1 MPLLKEAILV
11 RKGDKYAA
19 SHQSDTDLLA
29 KCVDVDKFLEKIEKT
44 VHDDPDFLAFRKN
57 LRILRCC
64 HAFVGLVGALYVVAF
79 IVSMVG
85 DISGGKKDPYE
96 YLFLGFCVLLLS
108 FFATILWMLY
118 VEASKLRG
126 LRQRILKKLR
136 DTLSDAFTDCTFT
149 INMDRS
155 LTLRVRPTDMNQK
168 EDAEFD
174 PEHMD
179 YYDYINYNNPEDE
192 DYYNK
197 QNPYELDPHEK
208 NIMADIVHQREKA
221 IEKETKKARK
231 FRFLA
236 ASSK

>member
-1 MPLLKEAILV
+1 MPLLKEALLV

-29 KCVDVDKFLEKIEKT
+29 KFVEPDKFLEKIEKT
-44 VHDDPDFLAFRKN
+44 IHDDPDFLTFRKN

-64 HAFVGLVGALYVVAF
+64 HAFVGILGALYVVAF
-79 IVSMVG
+79 IVAMLG

-96 YLFLGFCVLLLS
+96 YLFLGFCVLLLT
-108 FFATILWMLY
+108 FFATLLWMLY
-118 VEASKLRG
+118 VEAKKLRT
-126 LRQRILKKLR
+126 LRERILKKLR
-136 DTLSDAFTDCTFT
+136 DAVSDGFTDCAFLV
-149 INMDRS
+149 NMDRS
-155 LTLRVRPTDMNQK
+155 LTLRVRPLNINQE
-168 EDAEFD
+168 EDADFD

-208 NIMADIVHQREKA
+208 NIMADVVRQREKA
-221 IEKETKKARK
+221 LEKESKKGRK
-231 FRFLA
+231 FKFLA
-236 ASSK
+236 ATTK

>member
-29 KCVDVDKFLEKIEKT
+29 KFVEPDKFLEKLEKV

-64 HAFVGLVGALYVVAF
+64 HAFVGVVGALYVAAF
-79 IVSMVG
+79 IASMLG

-96 YLFLGFCVLLLS
+96 YLFLGFCVLLLT
-108 FFATILWMLY
+108 FFATILWMLF
-118 VEASKLRG
+118 VEARKLRG
-126 LRQRILKKLR
+126 LRERILKKLR
-136 DTLSDAFTDCTFT
+136 DSVSEAFTDCAFL

-155 LTLRVRPTDMNQK
+155 LTLRVRPLNINQE
-168 EDAEFD
+168 EDADFD
-174 PEHMD
+174 PEQMD

-208 NIMADIVHQREKA
+208 NIMADVVRQREKA
-221 IEKETKKARK
+221 IDKENKKGRK
-231 FRFLA
+231 FKFLA
-236 ASSK
+236 TTSK